1 MAVRFNCSFRYL
13 KIVFVLLLISFSSCL
28 EQIDFDAPNEFQNST
43 TILARLIKGNPSVV
57 DVRLQRL
64 FDFSFP
70 QEQWLNASSV
80 LIKDKVGNRIDIP
93 LLLTGR
99 YYLELIDEVDFE
111 VEVGEEY
118 ALELCLF
125 DGQCFESSFEPLMPV
140 PQIEDVN
147 EKVIQKE
154 FISRAGEK
162 VITDNLL
169 ISVNTPTHANSI
181 DIPSNL
187 RWEYLFTFKMTDV
200 IEQECYIN
208 GIYSDQLVIYPG
220 EKLTSTSLDSFALL
234 DFDINQLQTEG
245 YHLTII
251 QEALS
256 SGALDF
262 YEQVEQLSF
271 RSGTFYDPAPGLL
284 LTNFRSTNEV
294 PGRVFGYFYATQ
306 HDTIT
311 TFIDSTVT
319 NFYTTN
325 CPKPR
330 PDCPDE
336 CCDCLEVE
344 NSTLKKPSFWPN

>member
-1 MAVRFNCSFRYL
+1 MKLECTNKFLFVCF
-13 KIVFVLLLISFSSCL
+13 VFLLITIGSCL
-28 EQIDFDAPNEFQNST
+28 DEVDFDVPSDFQNST

-70 QEQWLNASSV
+70 QEQWLNATSV
-80 LIKDKVGNRIDIP
+80 KLKDKEGNSLDIP

-99 YYLELIDEVDFE
+99 YYLELSDEIDFE
-111 VEVGEEY
+111 VEVGNEY

-125 DGQCFESSFEPLMPV
+125 DGQCFESSYESLMPV
-140 PQIEDVN
+140 PEMKEVN

-154 FISRAGEK
+154 IVNLAGTT
-162 VITDNLL
+162 VLNDNLL
-169 ISVNTPTHANSI
+169 VSINTPTTPISSDQPANM
-181 DIPSNL
+181 
-187 RWEYLFTFKMTDV
+187 RWEYLFTFKITDDTD
-200 IEQECYIN
+200 QECYIN
-208 GIYSDQLVIYPG
+208 GIYTDQLVIYQG
-220 EKLTSTSLDSFALL
+220 MDLSATFLDSFTLL

-271 RSGTFYDPAPGLL
+271 RNGTFYDPAPGLL
-284 LTNFRSTNEV
+284 TTNFRSTNDV
-294 PGRVFGYFYATQ
+294 PGKVLGYFYATE

-311 TFIDSTVT
+311 TFIDSTIT
-319 NFYTTN
+319 QFYTTN
-325 CPKPR
+325 CPKTR

-344 NSTLKKPSFWPN
+344 NSTLKKPFFWPN